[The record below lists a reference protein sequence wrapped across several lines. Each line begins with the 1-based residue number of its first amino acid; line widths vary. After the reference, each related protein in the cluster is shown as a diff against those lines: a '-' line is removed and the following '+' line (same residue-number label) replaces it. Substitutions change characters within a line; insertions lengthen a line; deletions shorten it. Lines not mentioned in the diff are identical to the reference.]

1 MKPMDLNKPYSGW
14 SLFVG
19 GMYGSGKTTFLG
31 DMLAYEQE
39 RGKVAYVMTPMEGDE
54 TKGGWRSIAGLGIN
68 EAYLV
73 ETYDDLK
80 DLLKKFRTDRY
91 QAVGVDQLCGVA
103 TLIRLKLLGE
113 NRMPNTTLKRNE
125 YGEINAEFCS
135 FVREWNNSVHYS
147 MMVAPTDI
155 TAKDDQTGQQPSMQ
169 DMATSQKFIRPMME
183 WTKLEFLIPG
193 LFDLCFHLDV
203 SGYKEVMKRQLIT
216 RQGKQ
221 FGTKQRL
228 PQSQRIDTN
237 LEMTDDLQN
246 WAKIIHHLEG
256 GPAHG

>member
-125 YGEINAEFCS
+125 
-135 FVREWNNSVHYS
+135 
-147 MMVAPTDI
+147 
-155 TAKDDQTGQQPSMQ
+155 DDQTGQQPSMQ